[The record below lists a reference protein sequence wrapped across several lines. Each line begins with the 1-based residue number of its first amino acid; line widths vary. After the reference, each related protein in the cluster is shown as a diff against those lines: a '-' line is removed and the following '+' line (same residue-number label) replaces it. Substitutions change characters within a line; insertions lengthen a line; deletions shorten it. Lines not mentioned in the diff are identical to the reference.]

1 MNTLNISFIGAGNMA
16 RSIIGGLAKQGYP
29 TNNICASGPNPST
42 LAGLQ
47 EDFKIRVASD
57 NAAAVAGADVI
68 VLAVKPQV
76 MKEVCCALQPH
87 LPDTAFVISIA
98 AGINCTSIARWLGP
112 HRHLVRCMPNTPALV
127 QMGASG
133 LFAAAGVTAE
143 EKAVAEDILAA
154 VGTVAWVEDEDL
166 LHAVTAVSGSGPAYF
181 FLFLEAM
188 EQAGVQQGLDQ
199 ATARELAVQTA
210 AGAAR
215 LAQTS
220 AVTLAELRRQVTSPG
235 GTTERAIAAFEQHHL
250 RQTVDIAMQACAN
263 RSRELA
269 ELLGG

>member
-1 MNTLNISFIGAGNMA
+1 MA

-29 TNNICASGPNPST
+29 TANICTSDPNPST
-42 LAGLQ
+42 LAALQ
-47 EDFKIRVASD
+47 ADFGTRVAAD
-57 NAAAVAGADVI
+57 NATAVAGADVV

-76 MKEVCCALQPH
+76 MKEVCCALQSH
-87 LPDTAFVISIA
+87 LPAEALIISIA
-98 AGINCTSIARWLGP
+98 AGISCASIARWLGTE
-112 HRHLVRCMPNTPALV
+112 RHLVRCMPNTPALV

-143 EKAVAEDILAA
+143 EKGIAENILAA

-188 EQAGVQQGLDQ
+188 EQAAVQQGLDP
-199 ATARELAVQTA
+199 ATARQLAVQTA

-215 LAQTS
+215 LAQAS
-220 AVTLAELRRQVTSPG
+220 ELALAELRRQVTSPG
-235 GTTERAIAAFEQHHL
+235 GTTERAIAAFEQHQL

-269 ELLGG
+269 EQLGG

>member
-1 MNTLNISFIGAGNMA
+1 MNTLNITFIGGGNMA
-16 RSIIGGLAKQGYP
+16 RSVIGGLTKQGYP
-29 TNNICASGPNPST
+29 AANICASDPNPST
-42 LAGLQ
+42 LTALQ
-47 EDFKIRVASD
+47 ADFNIQVAAD
-57 NAAAVAGADVI
+57 NATAVAGADV
-68 VLAVKPQV
+68 VMLAVKPQV

-87 LPDTAFVISIA
+87 LPNPTLVISIA
-98 AGINCTSIARWLGP
+98 AGINCASIGRWLGGE
-112 HRHLVRCMPNTPALV
+112 RHLVRCMPNTPALV

-133 LFAAAGVTAE
+133 LFAAAGVTTQ
-143 EKAVAEDILAA
+143 EKAIAEDILAA
-154 VGTVAWVEDEDL
+154 VGTVAWVEEEDL

-199 ATARELAVQTA
+199 ATARQLAVQTA

-215 LAQTS
+215 LAQAS
-220 AVTLAELRRQVTSPG
+220 DVTLTELRRQVTSPG
-235 GTTERAIAAFEQHHL
+235 GTTEKAIAAFEQHHL